1 MKKLLCLLICLGN
14 LIQTLQAD
22 EIKPEEKD
30 SIKILEEKILEE
42 EIGLIPESLDA
53 NVDSLLHSWHVQY
66 FTKQEDYCH
75 DDDANIFFPDSVYA
89 DRLNRLPSVISLP

>member
-1 MKKLLCLLICLGN
+1 MKKFVFLLLGLGSLLHP
-14 LIQTLQAD
+14 LQAE
-22 EIKPEEKD
+22 EIKPAETD
-30 SIKILEEKILEE
+30 SLKILEE

-75 DDDANIFFPDSVYA
+75 DDDANIFFPD
-89 DRLNRLPSVISLP
+89 